1 MLYSEDDKRKQESY
15 RIPLFGSEEESTSI
29 PKYVLKKEPM
39 EPRIAYQLVKDQLM
53 DEGNAR
59 QNLATFCQTYMEK
72 EAEIL
77 MAETLEK
84 NAIDKSE
91 YPQTAELENRC
102 VNILADL

>member
-53 DEGNAR
+53 DEEMRGK
-59 QNLATFCQTYMEK
+59 T
-72 EAEIL
+72 
-77 MAETLEK
+77 
-84 NAIDKSE
+84 
-91 YPQTAELENRC
+91 
-102 VNILADL
+102 

>member
-53 DEGNAR
+53 DE
-59 QNLATFCQTYMEK
+59 
-72 EAEIL
+72 
-77 MAETLEK
+77 
-84 NAIDKSE
+84 
-91 YPQTAELENRC
+91 
-102 VNILADL
+102 